1 MSRILRRALASAALL
16 GLLVGAIPV
25 AAAASEGADYGACVA
40 HHVTTERGFSGD
52 HNPGRIHRG
61 FADWPGCPDD

>member
-16 GLLVGAIPV
+16 ALLVGAIPV
-25 AAAASEGADYGACVA
+25 AAAASEGADYGACVG
-40 HHVTTERGFSGD
+40 HHATTERGFTGD
-52 HNPGRIHRG
+52 LNPGMHRG

>member
-1 MSRILRRALASAALL
+1 MSRVLRRALAGAALL

-40 HHVTTERGFSGD
+40 HHASTEGGVSGD
-52 HNPGRIHRG
+52 HNPGMHRG
-61 FADWPGCPDD
+61 FAAWPGCLDD